1 MPLNKS
7 ELETKIKDAFKKA
20 KATPPPADPKDADK
34 VQEQINAQ
42 LAKDLAAAI
51 DAFIRGGDVKK
62 ITVDV
67 NATGGGKIG
76 TGTQTGVG
84 KVE

>member
-1 MPLNKS
+1 MPLNKT
-7 ELETKIKDAFKKA
+7 ELESKIKDAFKKA
-20 KATPPPADPKDADK
+20 KETPPPADPQDADK
-34 VQEQINAQ
+34 VQEQINTQ
-42 LAKDLAAAI
+42 LAQDLAAAI
-51 DAFIRGGDVKK
+51 DTFIRGGDVKK

-67 NATGGGKIG
+67 NATGGGIIG